1 MRASRIEHQFVEEIP
16 RQIQG
21 GILYISTTYATA
33 MHRCACG
40 CGAEVVTPLSPTDWS
55 LIFDGETVSLTPSI
69 GNWAFPCR
77 SHYWIDRGEVV
88 WAGDMSDRAIELGR
102 ARNRKVKAVY
112 YDIKVHA
119 TPPAAAYAAGQT
131 PQPHQ
136 ETAPPRRSLLKLFA
150 RLLGMGKAGE

>member
-1 MRASRIEHQFVEEIP
+1 MRASRVAYRFVEDVP

-55 LIFDGETVSLTPSI
+55 LIFDGESISLTPSI

-88 WAGDMSDRAIELGR
+88 WAGDMSDRVIELGR
-102 ARNRKVKAVY
+102 ARDRNLKKTYYHAKSSAHQPVEVRHTSATIQKLESAPRKGKSMLAFLR
-112 YDIKVHA
+112 DFL
-119 TPPAAAYAAGQT
+119 
-131 PQPHQ
+131 
-136 ETAPPRRSLLKLFA
+136 RSKN
-150 RLLGMGKAGE
+150 